1 MMTIPYWEDLGRI
14 RSRRPLI
21 HHLMN
26 YVVMND
32 AANVTLA
39 VGASPIMAHAKEEVE
54 ELAAKADVVYINIG
68 TLDDRW
74 IESFI
79 LAGKA
84 ASKNNVPV
92 LLDPVGAGATRLRT
106 ETTLRILN
114 EVEVGVLK
122 GNGGEMMALAGRAGM
137 VKGVDSLGEANID
150 VAEKL
155 AREYGVTAVITG
167 PRDYVSD
174 GRRYAI
180 VSNGT
185 PMLQY
190 ITGSGCMVGS
200 VIASF
205 MAVNR
210 DFLVASVEGLVT
222 FEIAAEKAERK
233 SSGPATLKLH
243 LIDELYDMK
252 PEDYG
257 MARVEL
263 KV

>member
-1 MMTIPYWEDLGRI
+1 MINYWDDLQAI
-14 RSRRPLI
+14 RRKRPLV

-39 VGASPIMAHAKEEVE
+39 VGASPIMAHAREEVE
-54 ELAAKADVVYINIG
+54 ELAAKADVLYINIG

-74 IESFI
+74 VESFI

-84 ASKNNVPV
+84 ASRNNVPV
-92 LLDPVGAGATRLRT
+92 LLDPVGAGATRFRT
-106 ETTLRILN
+106 ETVLRILD

-122 GNGGEMMALAGRAGM
+122 GNGGEMMALAGVAGM
-137 VKGVDSLGEANID
+137 IKGVDSLGEASPEI
-150 VAEKL
+150 AERL

-174 GRRYAI
+174 GKRVAI

-210 DFLVASVEGLVT
+210 DFLIASVEGLVT

-233 SSGPATLKLH
+233 SSGPASLKVN
-243 LIDELYDMK
+243 LIDELYNMK
-252 PEDYG
+252 PSDYE

-263 KV
+263 RG

>member
-1 MMTIPYWEDLGRI
+1 
-14 RSRRPLI
+14 
-21 HHLMN
+21 
-26 YVVMND
+26 
-32 AANVTLA
+32 
-39 VGASPIMAHAKEEVE
+39 
-54 ELAAKADVVYINIG
+54 
-68 TLDDRW
+68 
-74 IESFI
+74 
-79 LAGKA
+79 
-84 ASKNNVPV
+84 
-92 LLDPVGAGATRLRT
+92 
-106 ETTLRILN
+106 
-114 EVEVGVLK
+114 
-122 GNGGEMMALAGRAGM
+122 
-137 VKGVDSLGEANID
+137 
-150 VAEKL
+150 
-155 AREYGVTAVITG
+155 
-167 PRDYVSD
+167 
-174 GRRYAI
+174 
-180 VSNGT
+180 
-185 PMLQY
+185 MLQY

>member
-1 MMTIPYWEDLGRI
+1 MTIPYWEDLGRI

-114 EVEVGVLK
+114 EVEVSVLK
-122 GNGGEMMALAGRAGM
+122 GNGGEMMALAGHAGM

-174 GRRYAI
+174 GRRHAI

-185 PMLQY
+185 SMLQY

-243 LIDELYDMK
+243 LIDELYNMK

>member
-1 MMTIPYWEDLGRI
+1 M
-14 RSRRPLI
+14 
-21 HHLMN
+21 
-26 YVVMND
+26 
-32 AANVTLA
+32 
-39 VGASPIMAHAKEEVE
+39 AS
-54 ELAAKADVVYINIG
+54 KADAVYINIG

-106 ETTLRILN
+106 ETVLRILN
-114 EVEVGVLK
+114 EVEVSVLK
-122 GNGGEMMALAGRAGM
+122 GNGGEMMALAGVTGM
-137 VKGVDSLGEANID
+137 IKGVDSLGEASLDI
-150 VAEKL
+150 AEKL

-174 GRRYAI
+174 GKRGAI

-222 FEIAAEKAERK
+222 FEIAAEKAEKR
-233 SSGPATLKLH
+233 STGPASLKVN
-243 LIDELYDMK
+243 LIDELYNMK
-252 PEDYG
+252 PGDYE

-263 KV
+263 KE